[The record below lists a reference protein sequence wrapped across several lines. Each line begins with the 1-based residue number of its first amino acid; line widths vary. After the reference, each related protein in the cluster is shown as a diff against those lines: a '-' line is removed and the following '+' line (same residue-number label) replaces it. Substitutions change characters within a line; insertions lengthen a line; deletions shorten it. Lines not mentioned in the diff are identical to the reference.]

1 METVIHAR
9 YLSRSYKNTDTS
21 NTRKKKNKWKYFVNQ
36 KYSNTLRNG
45 CAGNQNHCINNSFT
59 NMQFLWDLLLLAMF
73 NTVALGFWFFFCFF
87 FLKKELENLQLFGSE
102 FQLNLR
108 ESCWRQWRRIRAGE
122 WATRPQVASVCSS
135 FLFLFYS
142 VCPWRSKLCSRENVL
157 SHPSSFQG
165 LRHFTLTEFPGS
177 EAPWRLKY

>member
-1 METVIHAR
+1 MHAR
-9 YLSRSYKNTDTS
+9 YLSRSYKNID
-21 NTRKKKNKWKYFVNQ
+21 TRKKKNKWKYFVNQ

-45 CAGNQNHCINNSFT
+45 CAWNQNHCINSSFT
-59 NMQFLWDLLLLAMF
+59 NMQFLWDLLFLAMF
-73 NTVALGFWFFFCFF
+73 NTVALGFWL
-87 FLKKELENLQLFGSE
+87 FLKKELANLQLFGRES
-102 FQLNLR
+102 QLNLR
-108 ESCWRQWRRIRAGE
+108 ESCWRQGRRIRAGE

-142 VCPWRSKLCSRENVL
+142 VCPWRSKWCSRENVL

-165 LRHFTLTEFPGS
+165 LKHFTLTEFPGS